1 MIEQLVSADGI
12 DVRGA
17 CAALQIARAS
27 FYRLRNGKEKER
39 VGAAG
44 ERGGGDSTGAAASAR
59 ALSVPERQEVLQ
71 TLNSPRFE
79 NRAPAQ
85 VYATLLD
92 EGVYLCSERTMY
104 RLLGA
109 HGQVR
114 ERRDQLCHPA
124 YRKPELLARGP
135 NQVWSWDI
143 TKLRGPAKW
152 VYYYLYVILDVFS
165 RYAVGWM
172 VALAEQARLAEE
184 LIRETCGKQGIAPGQ
199 LTVHADRG
207 ASMRSKTVTMLLSDL
222 GILQSH
228 SRPHT
233 SDDNPFSEAQ
243 FKTLKYWPGF
253 PDRFGS
259 LQDARAFCREFFR
272 WYNQEHRHSG
282 IGLMTPE
289 TVHYGRTESVRQAR
303 QNVLLAAFHRHPER
317 FVRKQPVPPL
327 VPSEVWINP
336 PVQPSGSEEVLQ

>member
-1 MIEQLVSADGI
+1 MEL
-12 DVRGA
+12 
-17 CAALQIARAS
+17 
-27 FYRLRNGKEKER
+27 
-39 VGAAG
+39 
-44 ERGGGDSTGAAASAR
+44 
-59 ALSVPERQEVLQ
+59 
-71 TLNSPRFE
+71 LNSERFQ

-92 EGVYLCSERTMY
+92 EGLYVCSERTMY
-104 RLLGA
+104 RLLEA
-109 HGQVR
+109 HGQLR
-114 ERRDQLCHPA
+114 ERRDQLRHPV
-124 YRKPELLARGP
+124 YRKPELLARGA

-199 LTVHADRG
+199 LSVHADRG
-207 ASMRSKTVTMLLSDL
+207 ASMRSKTVAMLLGDL
-222 GILQSH
+222 GIVQSH

-282 IGLMTPE
+282 IGFMTPQA
-289 TVHYGRTESVRQAR
+289 VHYGRAEAVREAR
-303 QNVLLAAFHRHPER
+303 QQVLLAAYQQHPER
-317 FVRKQPVPPL
+317 FVRKVPVPPM
-327 VPSEVWINP
+327 VPQEVWINP
-336 PVQPSGSEEVLQ
+336 PAQPSGSEEVLQ